1 MTHIR
6 GSISAFTPGRRVLA
20 AVALAAVTALALTG
34 CGSEVSGGGQQG
46 DQGGNAGAATSSQR
60 PSVEQAKFTALFD
73 TFAQACPSPGVIAPR
88 PTGGSTP
95 DAEEPESLAPGEMPP
110 TDPIEPGPLT
120 GPAAE
125 LDDRDLCVSGHHEQR
140 IIEALQK
147 VAEPTPA
154 KVRATLNS
162 LGYAD
167 ERIHHLKQDGK
178 NTRFHL
184 DLREDGGRLCES
196 GLAAGAVSDVV
207 PCVAV
212 AEGPFT
218 IRMEER
224 VTSP

>member
-6 GSISAFTPGRRVLA
+6 GPISAFTSGRRVLA
-20 AVALAAVTALALTG
+20 AAALAAVTALALTG
-34 CGSEVSGGGQQG
+34 CGSEASGGGQQG
-46 DQGGNAGAATSSQR
+46 DQGGNAGSTTSSQR

-125 LDDRDLCVSGHHEQR
+125 LDDRDLCVSAHHEQR

-162 LGYAD
+162 LGYTD
-167 ERIHHLKQDGK
+167 ERIHHLQHDGK

-218 IRMEER
+218 IRTEER
-224 VTSP
+224 P